1 MRGLPNG
8 SVERHGSMSYLRLAT
23 MAIAVLGNGCA
34 QREVSAPRVPVTQPF
49 VDHSALC
56 AQVADRFVGL
66 PALASGGGDAS
77 APRPLVGR
85 WWLRGCSATRANDD
99 LRVRIEGPG
108 WYFVDKNDGNVAIRQ
123 QVPFDLSIE
132 LAGHVKLTSANGVV
146 SLWFAPA
153 KEPKVDLRV
162 SGDLDVRPTSTWG
175 SVLSLMPLVPLQ
187 EMVANRFVATA
198 SDALRV
204 KLRDGATVTY
214 DVGVGQA
221 DATLG
226 KLGAGQSP
234 ANPFQDR
241 IPWLVNDRL
250 FLDAA
255 AVHVL
260 GPIAPGPTRL
270 DVTVEQGTG
279 ASYRAVCVED
289 MPKDYP
295 ALARGDVAAISSDDP
310 QMAHGTVAGPGK
322 HTTDFRVD
330 NCKFYLVVAALDP
343 VRTVVALRVRA

>member
-1 MRGLPNG
+1 
-8 SVERHGSMSYLRLAT
+8 MSYLRLAS
-23 MAIAVLGNGCA
+23 MAIAMLGNACSQHEA
-34 QREVSAPRVPVTQPF
+34 SAPRVPVTELS

-56 AQVADRFVGL
+56 EQVADRFVGL
-66 PALASGGGDAS
+66 PAMAGVAGDAS
-77 APRPLVGR
+77 GPRPLVGR
-85 WWLRGCSATRANDD
+85 WWLRGCSATRANND
-99 LRVRIEGPG
+99 LRVRIQGPG
-108 WYFVDKNDGNVAIRQ
+108 WYFVDKNDGNVAIHQ

-132 LAGHVKLTSANGVV
+132 LDGHVNLSSDKGVV

-153 KEPKVDLRV
+153 KEAKVDLRV
-162 SGDLDVRPTSTWG
+162 SGDLDVRPTSAWG
-175 SVLSLMPLVPLQ
+175 SFLSVAPLVPLQ
-187 EMVANRFVATA
+187 EMVADRFVATA
-198 SDALRV
+198 SDALRD

-214 DVGVGQA
+214 DIGAGQA

-226 KLGAGQSP
+226 RLGAGQAP
-234 ANPFQDR
+234 VNAFQDR

-270 DVTVEQGTG
+270 DVTVEQGSG
-279 ASYRAVCVED
+279 ATYRAVCVED
-289 MPKDYP
+289 MAQDYP
-295 ALARGDVAAISSDDP
+295 ALARGDAAAISSDDP

-330 NCKFYLVVAALDP
+330 NCKFYLVVAALEP
-343 VRTVVALRVRA
+343 VSTVVSLRIRA

>member
-8 SVERHGSMSYLRLAT
+8 SVERPGCMSNFRLVSIV
-23 MAIAVLGNGCA
+23 IAVLSSGCA
-34 QREVSAPRVPVTQPF
+34 HQEASPPRFPETRLS
-49 VDHSALC
+49 VDHSVFC
-56 AQVADRFVGL
+56 QQIADRFVGL
-66 PALASGGGDAS
+66 PALASGADDVAG
-77 APRPLVGR
+77 PRPLVGR

-99 LRVRIEGPG
+99 LRVRIQGPG
-108 WYFVDKNDGNVAIRQ
+108 WYFVDKDDGNVAIHQ

-132 LAGHVKLTSANGVV
+132 LDGHVKLSSAKGVV

-162 SGDLDVRPTSTWG
+162 SGDLDVRPTSVWG
-175 SVLSLMPLVPLQ
+175 SFLSVAPLVPLR
-187 EMVANRFVATA
+187 EMVADRFVATA

-204 KLRDGATVTY
+204 ELRDGATVTY
-214 DVGVGQA
+214 DLGRGQA

-234 ANPFQDR
+234 VTAFQDR

-250 FLDAA
+250 FLDAT

-270 DVTVEQGTG
+270 DVTVEQGAG
-279 ASYRAVCVED
+279 ATYRAVCVED
-289 MPKDYP
+289 MAKDYP
-295 ALARGDVAAISSDDP
+295 ALARGDAAALSSDSHL
-310 QMAHGTVAGPGK
+310 AHGTVAGAGK

-330 NCKFYLVVAALDP
+330 DCRFYLVVAALEP
-343 VRTVVALRVRA
+343 VSTVVSLRVRA